1 MSDVNPDPGF
11 DEASVA
17 EGESDIPWKPPVIAA
32 ILGALV
38 VGIYVIYAIVTGPSV
53 ESEAANDLASATA
66 ADLGYVAVTNDIG
79 ARAES
84 VMVTPTVTIVA
95 VSTAVRGGVDPSDID
110 PLDVAYWELATPS
123 GTIPM
128 QDQYRLVDPKG
139 IGTGAISV
147 TFPPNSAT
155 AGGELVAFDTA
166 AFVTAERVLELSPD
180 LPQTVEDVRLDIGDG
195 VVVVVES
202 ITFDED
208 GGYVEWT
215 VAEGLT
221 ARVDVVVRFVGTG
234 ESGAGDT
241 LLVPAYSAPSLLY
254 PDRTGVPSTPFG
266 FRSQYRLG
274 RTSAQP
280 DAARSP
286 TAIIIEFTV
295 EAVTAVADP
304 VAFPLDR

>member
-1 MSDVNPDPGF
+1 MSDVSPDPGF
-11 DEASVA
+11 DEAGVA

-53 ESEAANDLASATA
+53 EGDAADDPAPATA
-66 ADLGYVAVTNDIG
+66 ADLGYVAVTNDVA

-95 VSTAVRGGVDPSDID
+95 VSTSVSGGVDPSDVL

-123 GTIPM
+123 GTVPM
-128 QDQYRLVDPKG
+128 QDQYWLLDPKG

-147 TFPPNSAT
+147 TFPPNVST
-155 AGGELVAFDTA
+155 TGGEIVAYPVGTT
-166 AFVTAERVLELSPD
+166 VTGTDEHELSTS
-180 LPQTVEDVRLDIGDG
+180 LPQTVTDVRLDLGDG
-195 VVVVVES
+195 VIVVVDS
-202 ITFDED
+202 ITFDEY
-208 GGYVEWT
+208 GGYVEWR
-215 VAEGLT
+215 VEEGLT

-234 ESGAGDT
+234 ESPMDDT
-241 LLVPAYSAPSLLY
+241 LLVPAYTAPSLLY

-274 RTSAQP
+274 RTGAQL
-280 DAARSP
+280 DAARPP

-295 EAVTAVADP
+295 EAVTTLTDP
-304 VAFPLDR
+304 VPLPLDR